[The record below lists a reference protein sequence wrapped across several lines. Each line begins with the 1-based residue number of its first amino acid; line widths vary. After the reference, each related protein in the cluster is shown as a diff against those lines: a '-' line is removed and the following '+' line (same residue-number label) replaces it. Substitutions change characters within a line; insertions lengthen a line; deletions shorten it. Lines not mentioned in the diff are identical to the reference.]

1 MKAIVLSAY
10 GAVDQLG
17 LREVPDPTVGPG
29 EIKVRMA
36 GASINPVDWKLRSGA
51 LRALMPLELP
61 AILGRDC
68 SGEVVELGA
77 GVTTFRIGQ
86 RVAGLVNRG
95 YAELVVAPAGAWAEV
110 PPTLDLVDAGAL
122 PLVLLTGAQLVEEAL
137 RPHKGDCILVT
148 GAVGSVGR
156 AAVFAAKTLG
166 AIVWAGVRDTQKSG
180 AHDTRAD
187 FVVGLDDADDIDRLP
202 LLDGIADTVGGETL
216 VRILGRLKPGGTIA
230 SVVGEPAGATARG
243 FVVRGALT
251 HPDSRRLTELL
262 RAVADG
268 RLAIPIACKVPLAG
282 ARQAQTRAEAG
293 AGGKVLLTR

>member
-1 MKAIVLSAY
+1 M
-10 GAVDQLG
+10 
-17 LREVPDPTVGPG
+17 
-29 EIKVRMA
+29 
-36 GASINPVDWKLRSGA
+36 
-51 LRALMPLELP
+51 
-61 AILGRDC
+61 
-68 SGEVVELGA
+68 
-77 GVTTFRIGQ
+77 
-86 RVAGLVNRG
+86 
-95 YAELVVAPAGAWAEV
+95 
-110 PPTLDLVDAGAL
+110 
-122 PLVLLTGAQLVEEAL
+122 VEEAL

-180 AHDTRAD
+180 AHDTGAD
-187 FVVGLDDADDIDRLP
+187 FVAGLDDADDIDRLP

-243 FVVRGALT
+243 FVVRAAWT
-251 HPDSRRLTELL
+251 HPDSRRLAELL